1 GPARGLAACLG
12 PGQLGGAA
20 GGRRT
25 GRPYPLRSL
34 CRPAPDRTD
43 RSRSTIRGITRRER
57 IPTVDAMQR
66 LLRTAFAYML
76 LGVVSG
82 LFYREYTKA
91 TDTVG
96 IDSQL
101 SILHTH
107 LLALGMLVFLVVLAL
122 AALFSLTGRRSFS
135 VFYWTYNIGLLVTV
149 VMQAVRGMLTLDG
162 QDPAA
167 TSAAIPGIAGLGHI
181 LLTIGLV
188 ALFVALRAA
197 IADRAAPQEGTALR
211 DRPVTA

>member
-1 GPARGLAACLG
+1 
-12 PGQLGGAA
+12 
-20 GGRRT
+20 
-25 GRPYPLRSL
+25 
-34 CRPAPDRTD
+34 
-43 RSRSTIRGITRRER
+43 
-57 IPTVDAMQR
+57 MQR

-122 AALFSLTGRRSFS
+122 DALFSLTGRRSFS

>member
-1 GPARGLAACLG
+1 MESM
-12 PGQLGGAA
+12 
-20 GGRRT
+20 T
-25 GRPYPLRSL
+25 
-34 CRPAPDRTD
+34 
-43 RSRSTIRGITRRER
+43 
-57 IPTVDAMQR
+57 R

-76 LGVVSG
+76 LGVLSG

-91 TDTVG
+91 TDTLG
-96 IDSQL
+96 ADTQL

-107 LLALGMLVFLVVLAL
+107 LLALGMLVFLLVLGL
-122 AALFSLTGRRSFS
+122 DALFSLTGRRSFS

-149 VMQAVRGMLTLDG
+149 VMQAVRGIHTLDG
-162 QDPAA
+162 QDPAT

-197 IADRAAPQEGTALR
+197 IADRAAPSEGAAPR
-211 DRPVTA
+211 GRAVTA